1 MVNEFISVL
10 RNPDR
15 VLGATDESPFRFE
28 ERENECESPV
38 KYEYIVGEKSAK
50 VIVYPSGSPVK
61 YLKLRFRGDHYFV
74 EKALGDH
81 WERSC
86 HTSQIPFEWKSMT
99 PRRVMPWYTCL
110 YGAGR
115 CAFYG
120 VKTGPDCLALWM
132 ADSKGVTLVLSLLNG
147 NRGTD
152 LKEPLLACE
161 VVEYFSE
168 EGEDSYLAAR
178 KFAKMMCD
186 NPVMPKTPVFGVN
199 NWYWAYGRISRDTIK
214 TETSQ
219 LMEMT
224 SGTKHKPYMILD
236 DGWQLNRSFVPG
248 ATYNGGPWYGNDKFG
263 DMRDTAED
271 ILKAGA
277 KAGIWYRPLYTI
289 GDIPTDE
296 VFFKESCK
304 IVLDPSHPH
313 VLERIYNDTK
323 RICDWGF
330 DLIKHDFTLNDLT
343 GLNSTYQL
351 FYNGELGGGRVFH
364 DNTRTT
370 ATIIKDLYKTI
381 QNAAGDAEV
390 IGCNTLSHLTAGI
403 HSIYR
408 AGGDGSGRYW
418 QLHLDNCINCMMR
431 LPQNENFYMLD
442 PDCATFTERVNA
454 DINLDFLEMCAL
466 TGVTTLASVKPGIL
480 NEKQMARINDIY
492 RLADTNR
499 EFYGISD
506 FDRVS
511 MPEKFVSPDG
521 KNVKEFDW
529 MKEYDGARYVMSWE
543 N

>member
-1 MVNEFISVL
+1 
-10 RNPDR
+10 
-15 VLGATDESPFRFE
+15 
-28 ERENECESPV
+28 
-38 KYEYIVGEKSAK
+38 
-50 VIVYPSGSPVK
+50 
-61 YLKLRFRGDHYFV
+61 
-74 EKALGDH
+74 
-81 WERSC
+81 
-86 HTSQIPFEWKSMT
+86 
-99 PRRVMPWYTCL
+99 
-110 YGAGR
+110 
-115 CAFYG
+115 
-120 VKTGPDCLALWM
+120 
-132 ADSKGVTLVLSLLNG
+132 
-147 NRGTD
+147 
-152 LKEPLLACE
+152 
-161 VVEYFSE
+161 VEYFPQ
-168 EGEDSYLAAR
+168 EGEDAYLAAR
-178 KFAKMMCD
+178 KFAGMMCE

-214 TETSQ
+214 TETKQ

-224 SGTKHKPYMILD
+224 HGTKHRPYMILD

-271 ILKAGA
+271 IIKAGA
-277 KAGIWYRPLYTI
+277 RPGIWYRPLYTI
-289 GDIPTDE
+289 GDIPNDE

-304 IVLDPSHPH
+304 IVLDPSHPQ
-313 VLERIYNDTK
+313 VLEKIYNDTK
-323 RICDWGF
+323 RIRDWGF
-330 DLIKHDFTLNDLT
+330 DLIKHDYTTNDLT
-343 GLNSTYQL
+343 GLDSSYSL
-351 FYNGELGGGRVFH
+351 FYNGALGGGRVFH

-431 LPQNENFYMLD
+431 LPQNGNFYMVD

-480 NEKQMARINDIY
+480 NEKQMARINEIY
-492 RLADTNR
+492 RLADSNSS
-499 EFYGISD
+499 FYGISD

-521 KNVKEFDW
+521 KTEKVFDW
-529 MKEYDGARYVMSWE
+529 MKEYEGARYVMSWE